1 MMSIKMKRILKIM
14 FSFFKK
20 DKKEVDKK
28 EAVFEEELTATV
40 LAYEIARSDGDI
52 SDNELSV
59 LMEEIEKIAVKV
71 GKEKSEIL
79 KMVENYSRDSSSF
92 FEFIEDI
99 NKNYDKDKKLSLLKF
114 MWKTAYADGRLDVD
128 EERLVRRVADLI
140 KIKDIEVLK
149 LKDISKKNS

>member
-1 MMSIKMKRILKIM
+1 MM
-14 FSFFKK
+14 FNFFKK
-20 DKKEVDKK
+20 DNKEVS
-28 EAVFEEELTATV
+28 ESETSFELELTASV

-52 SDNELSV
+52 TNDELLV
-59 LMEEIEKIAVKV
+59 LMEEIEKIALKV

-79 KMVENYSRDSSSF
+79 KIVENYSKDSTSF

-99 NKNYDKDKKLSLLKF
+99 NKNYEKDNKLSLLEF

-128 EERLVRRVADLI
+128 EERLIRRVADLI

-149 LKDISKKNS
+149 LKDISKNNS

>member
-1 MMSIKMKRILKIM
+1 M

-20 DKKEVDKK
+20 DKKEVDK
-28 EAVFEEELTATV
+28 EEVGFEVELTATV

-52 SDNELSV
+52 SDEELSV

-79 KMVENYSRDSSSF
+79 KIVEDYSKDSTSF

-99 NKNYDKDKKLSLLKF
+99 NKNYEKDEKLSLLRF

>member
-1 MMSIKMKRILKIM
+1 MKRILKIM

-20 DKKEVDKK
+20 DKKEIDKD
-28 EAVFEEELTATV
+28 EVGFEVELTATV

-52 SDNELSV
+52 SDDELSV
-59 LMEEIEKIAVKV
+59 LMEEIEKIAIKV
-71 GKEKSEIL
+71 GKEKSQIL
-79 KMVENYSRDSSSF
+79 KIVENYSKDSTSF

-99 NKNYDKDKKLSLLKF
+99 NKNYEKDKKLSLLRF

>member
-1 MMSIKMKRILKIM
+1 MM

-20 DKKEVDKK
+20 DKKEVDK
-28 EAVFEEELTATV
+28 EEVGFEVELTATV

-52 SDNELSV
+52 SDDELSV
-59 LMEEIEKIAVKV
+59 LMEEIEKIAIKV

-79 KMVENYSRDSSSF
+79 KIVENYSKDSTSF

-99 NKNYDKDKKLSLLKF
+99 NKNYEKDKKLSLLRF

-128 EERLVRRVADLI
+128 EERLVRRVANLI